1 MGRAERLLYP
11 TLGEVDGMVT
21 QLPWIYRAVM
31 PYLAVM
37 TLAGFLSMGWDKLM
51 AKKGRWR
58 VPERTLLLIA
68 ALGGSLGSI
77 LGMEVFHHKTRHK
90 KFSWGLP
97 AIFLLQCVLV
107 ALVFSQF

>member
-1 MGRAERLLYP
+1 MKARIPKHREFIIDFPQDVPAEKAN
-11 TLGEVDGMVT
+11 E
-21 QLPWIYRAVM
+21 
-31 PYLAVM
+31 
-37 TLAGFLSMGWDKLM
+37 GWDKLM

>member
-1 MGRAERLLYP
+1 
-11 TLGEVDGMVT
+11 MVM
-21 QLPWIYRAVM
+21 QLPWIYRAGM
-31 PYLAVM
+31 LYLAVM
-37 TLAGFLSMGWDKLM
+37 TFAGFFSMGWDKLM

-77 LGMEVFHHKTRHK
+77 LGMEAFHHKTRHK

-97 AIFLLQCVLV
+97 VIFLLQC
-107 ALVFSQF
+107 ALFALAGGIF